1 MASTLSLSLLLA
13 VVLIPLIAAIVTG
26 VFGTAAGGKLLGH
39 RAVHVI
45 TIAGVAISFALSVW
59 VLMLV
64 AQGARFNQTVYEW
77 MRAGNL
83 RMEIGFMIDGI
94 TALMMCVVTFVS
106 LMVHLYSTG
115 YMHGDA
121 GYGRFFAYLSLF
133 TFAMLMLVMSNNL
146 LQLFIGWEGVGVA
159 SYLLIGFWFDQLCAV
174 AANKKAFLI
183 NRVADLG
190 FILGI

>member
-77 MRAGNL
+77 MCAGNL

-106 LMVHLYSTG
+106 LMVHL
-115 YMHGDA
+115 
-121 GYGRFFAYLSLF
+121 
-133 TFAMLMLVMSNNL
+133 
-146 LQLFIGWEGVGVA
+146 
-159 SYLLIGFWFDQLCAV
+159 
-174 AANKKAFLI
+174 
-183 NRVADLG
+183 
-190 FILGI
+190 